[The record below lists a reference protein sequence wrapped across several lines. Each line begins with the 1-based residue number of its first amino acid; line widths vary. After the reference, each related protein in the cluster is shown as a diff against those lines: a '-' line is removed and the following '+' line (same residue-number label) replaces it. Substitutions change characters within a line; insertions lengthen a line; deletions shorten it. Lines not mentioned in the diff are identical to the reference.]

1 MSIAISS
8 QIQLIQYFGEVAVN
22 IADIGNINSV
32 DTIYRVSGGAYQA
45 WINGQP
51 EASAFST
58 LDPGDG
64 YLIISNTSS
73 YTLDDG
79 QNTESF
85 PDATF
90 ITQPIEI
97 RRHFGGSVDLDATT
111 HNYKQIYKITDGAY
125 SVWIQD
131 SPANGFSSL
140 ENGETYLIFSLDSL
154 TSEDYPYAFSTISQG
169 EKVYITN
176 YDNNSVDILDLSS
189 KSLSGSITGLYYPT
203 DIIVDSVKGL
213 AYVAE
218 LSARTVAVIDLTTNT
233 LKKRIPL
240 NSKYDIAPDKL
251 YKDGNLLYAM
261 SSYAAQVAIVDLT
274 TDQVED
280 YISSFE
286 LYSTITDAVKSG
298 EEMYFVNS
306 FHEAVYEVEN
316 KPGIQKFDNA
326 IYPDFFF
333 AEGGKVSCSDS
344 GDILAF
350 KVGRHVVKFYSRL
363 GNDYVTYAKDFKLS
377 SDYTIYAFEMSGDGK
392 HFVVLYGSTSLN
404 VKPILRVYTLN
415 PIDHSW
421 TSRSVIVSTDS
432 AVLLRSMAINFDA
445 SSVFVSMLDTEFNT
459 AFIQNYKM
467 QDNQFLVN
475 GSRLYQT
482 NIGNNNTIR
491 LVTNHSGET
500 FAIANPQQ
508 NNSFIRSYRY
518 DTSRSDFVLT
528 GEIVKNAIQGVSIFG
543 NIIRMNALGTKII
556 TVGNSDEVHSF
567 TYFGAVMGWLLDNE
581 HVSVVGSISD
591 ISISNSGNTMV
602 IGTPFVPTASNSY
615 AGAFS
620 VYTFSNKTWHLESR
634 ITGEVDFRMTGNGVS
649 INGDSS
655 IFFVSTFPSS
665 SKLSVTPYHF
675 SLGEFVPP
683 PSTTTTTAA
692 PTATTT
698 TTAGPTTTTTSS
710 PTTTTTTSAPAIEY
724 TVTVDNDGSGNKFYI
739 NGTVTPSLTLNEG
752 STYNF
757 DQSSPTNSTHPIRF
771 STTSDG
777 THGGGVE
784 YTDGVTHFGTPGSA
798 GAYTQFIVPIGAPN
812 LYYYC
817 ANHSGM
823 GGSITTS

>member
-1 MSIAISS
+1 MSIVISS

-22 IADIGNINSV
+22 IADIGNISSV

-131 SPANGFSSL
+131 SPANGFSTL

-251 YKDGNLLYAM
+251 YKDDESNLLYAM
-261 SSYAAQVAIVDLT
+261 SSYVSQIAIIDLT

-286 LYSTITDAVKSG
+286 LDSRITDATKSG
-298 EEMYFVNS
+298 GEMYFVNS
-306 FHEAVYEVEN
+306 SRQSVYEVED
-316 KPGIQKFDNA
+316 KPGIQKFDNT
-326 IYPDFFF
+326 IYSDFYSP
-333 AEGGKVSCSDS
+333 EGGKVSCSDD
-344 GDILAF
+344 GNILAF
-350 KVGRHVVKFYSRL
+350 KVGRNAVKFYSRL
-363 GNDYVTYAKDFKLS
+363 DNDYITYAQDFRIA
-377 SDYTIYAFEMSGDGK
+377 SDYTIYQFEISGDGK
-392 HFVVLYGSTSLN
+392 HFAVLYGRTELN
-404 VKPILRVYTLN
+404 VQPILKVYAVN

-421 TSRSVIVSTDS
+421 TQRFVIISTS
-432 AVLLRSMAINFDA
+432 NVVLLRAMAINFDA
-445 SSVFVSMLDTEFNT
+445 SSLFVALLDTEANT
-459 AFIQNYKM
+459 PFIQNYTI
-467 QDNQFLVN
+467 QNDQFLIN
-475 GSRLYQT
+475 GSRLYQI
-482 NIGNNNTIR
+482 NIRNNNSIR
-491 LVTNHSGET
+491 LVTNHAGDT
-500 FAIANPQQ
+500 FAIANP
-508 NNSFIRSYRY
+508 SFSDSFVKMYKY
-518 DTSRSDFVLT
+518 NTSTSDFYQT
-528 GEIVKNAIQGVSIFG
+528 GEIDKISTSNIFG
-543 NIIRMNALGTKII
+543 TRIKMNALGTKIVVVADYNNVYSYI
-556 TVGNSDEVHSF
+556 YSGI
-567 TYFGAVMGWLLDNE
+567 VMGWTLVGDPLL
-581 HVSVVGSISD
+581 VGQNIID
-591 ISISNSGNTMV
+591 LSISNSGNTMV
-602 IGTPFVPTASNSY
+602 VGTPFARQVTTRYS
-615 AGAFS
+615 GAFS
-620 VYTFSNKTWHLESR
+620 VYTFSNNDWNLLDSIYGGTSHKM
-634 ITGEVDFRMTGNGVS
+634 IGNGVS
-649 INGDSS
+649 INGDAS
-655 IFFVSTFPSS
+655 IFFVSTGVLLSS
-665 SKLSVTPYHF
+665 VSATPYHL
-675 SLGEFVPP
+675 SLDEFVPP
-683 PSTTTTTAA
+683 PTTSTTTG
-692 PTATTT
+692 PTTT
-698 TTAGPTTTTTSS
+698 TTAGPTTTTTSG

-724 TVTVDNDGSGNKFYI
+724 TVTVDNDGNGNKFYI
-739 NGTVTPSLTLNEG
+739 NGTVTPALTLNEG
-752 STYNF
+752 STYKF

-777 THGGGVE
+777 THGGGEE
-784 YTDGVTHFGTPGSA
+784 YADGVTPVGTPGSA
-798 GAYTQFIVPIGAPN
+798 GAYTEFVVPIGAPN

-817 ANHSGM
+817 SNHSGM
-823 GGSITTS
+823 GGSITTP